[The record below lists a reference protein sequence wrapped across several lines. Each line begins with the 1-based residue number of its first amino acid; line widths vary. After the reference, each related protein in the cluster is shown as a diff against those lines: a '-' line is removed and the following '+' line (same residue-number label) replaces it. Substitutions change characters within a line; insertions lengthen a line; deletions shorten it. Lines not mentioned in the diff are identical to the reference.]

1 MKSVLLYTKLSVF
14 IVMLL
19 AIAATVAFPAKIIL
33 VGNGRLPCTIAEEQD
48 ERPTSQSTPR
58 VPPWMEEAQS
68 SASVDPSLPPWMK
81 DAQSSASVDPMF
93 DVVPIDKSG
102 TQTSTSRSQRSE
114 LSRADRLCVV
124 DTGVQIFRVVAIF
137 AAGGV
142 VLWGLNELEKG
153 LLRHT

>member
-58 VPPWMEEAQS
+58 V
-68 SASVDPSLPPWMK
+68 PPWMK